1 MPVFLY
7 LLKRLVISQFTNLFY
22 YQDIKMKLFL
32 KNFLGN
38 LEMTLKYTLQ
48 AYLASIMLIRVF
60 NLALVEVIKQIP
72 LCLFLESTTLFNFQC
87 FSFCFM
93 QHWVVTSHL
102 RFTELWCICKEGVIL
117 KSRHGLRGKESR
129 ILWRRYLSLSP

>member
-1 MPVFLY
+1 MMRDACIFVFAEKTGNITIYQLV
-7 LLKRLVISQFTNLFY
+7 LLSGHKNESIF
-22 YQDIKMKLFL
+22 

-93 QHWVVTSHL
+93 QH
-102 RFTELWCICKEGVIL
+102 
-117 KSRHGLRGKESR
+117 
-129 ILWRRYLSLSP
+129 

>member
-60 NLALVEVIKQIP
+60 NLALVKVIKQIP
-72 LCLFLESTTLFNFQC
+72 LCLFLESKTLFNFQC

-102 RFTELWCICKEGVIL
+102 RFTELWCICKEGVVL
-117 KSRHGLRGKESR
+117 KSRHGLRGRSQGFCDDGT
-129 ILWRRYLSLSP
+129 